1 MHDGFLSKSFTGFS
15 SLHSLSVGLPMSFF
29 NNKEVLQTVCMT
41 TECGDNYIRT
51 KPGGVEE
58 PRTPHYHTVRIS
70 LPNLSRNSTSIIMGE
85 HNWSMEGWI
94 HSKMRNRLG
103 QDIVECLVSIHTNL
117 HLDHRLE
124 IYKSGILPWDIE
136 MTVEEPSLDE
146 MSVFRELSLPNLT
159 VTS

>member
-1 MHDGFLSKSFTGFS
+1 
-15 SLHSLSVGLPMSFF
+15 
-29 NNKEVLQTVCMT
+29 
-41 TECGDNYIRT
+41 
-51 KPGGVEE
+51 
-58 PRTPHYHTVRIS
+58 
-70 LPNLSRNSTSIIMGE
+70 MGE

-103 QDIVECLVSIHTNL
+103 QDIVESLVSIHTNL
-117 HLDHRLE
+117 QLDHRLE